1 MAEYE
6 TIFITAP
13 TLTDDE
19 TDEIAAQ
26 MEILVRERGATLRVE
41 KWGKRKLAY
50 EIKHHNDGY
59 FYLFEME
66 TQSDVILELERR
78 MKLDD
83 KVLRF
88 LTVRVDEEKRRAQKL
103 ALVRGAAAKE
113 AEAEPPPSEEAAA
126 EATPPAEESTGEEE

>member
-6 TIFITAP
+6 MIFITAP
-13 TLTDDE
+13 SLTDDE
-19 TDEIAAQ
+19 TDEVASQ

-41 KWGKRKLAY
+41 KWGKRRLAY
-50 EIKHHNDGY
+50 EIKHHEDGY

-66 TQSDVILELERR
+66 TQADVIQELERR

-88 LTVRVDEEKRRAQKL
+88 LTVRVDEEKRRAKKL
-103 ALVRGAAAKE
+103 AAARGTPVEE
-113 AEAEPPPSEEAAA
+113 AVEAAA
-126 EATPPAEESTGEEE
+126 AEEPAAEETAPPAEETKTEEE